1 MEKRYLIADE
11 IVFDAKPDAVPYNYR
26 ISYKVAQLCLIMDIC
41 SRGGCSLLKLHMIS
55 MGLSTKQ
62 DMQNL
67 KSIAYDSL
75 TNYAVVRFDPAVNH
89 AIRYAIADGL
99 VFQQQNGLFRLTP
112 EGKSYAKK
120 IIKETDL
127 MTEEKSYLSLLSTM
141 LTEEKIKN
149 LTSLWRYS
157 GAED

>member
-26 ISYKVAQLCLIMDIC
+26 ISYKIAQLCLIMDIC
-41 SRGGCSLLKLHMIS
+41 SRGGSSLLKLHMIS

-67 KSIAYDSL
+67 KSMAYNSL
-75 TNYAVVRFDPAVNH
+75 TNYIVVRFDPAVNH
-89 AIRYAIADGL
+89 AIRYATADGL
-99 VFQQQNGLFRLTP
+99 VYQQQNGLFRLTAA
-112 EGKSYAKK
+112 GRSYAKK
-120 IIKETDL
+120 IIKEKNL
-127 MTEEKSYLSLLSTM
+127 LTEEKSYLSSLSTM

-157 GAED
+157 SAED